1 MEIRERDN
9 NLLYGVSPWRLL
21 SGYLPQNKD
30 VDLCVESYIY
40 KGYSEKEAANFTA
53 CDLIRKYSVLTS
65 SNITKK
71 SHLVARILKLRER
84 RRKKLKE
91 LSIDNRTGEERKTG
105 RGKNCTPKPH
115 VAPFDFSA
123 QSSELFTC
131 LTTVAEVDE
140 EFLQDQKGPR
150 TIRRSEQVVTNPI
163 MESSPPRASTNT
175 SPPEEQHSGFEQES
189 DVEDENQTND
199 PDYVQ
204 PSSRTRKG
212 KKINPD
218 LLQLSERF
226 GFSAE
231 ATAHIHNIYSEQKYT
246 TEGVRLS
253 KNGLE

>member
-21 SGYLPQNKD
+21 SGYLLQNKD

-40 KGYSEKEAANFTA
+40 EGYSEKEAANFTA

-123 QSSELFTC
+123 QSSELFNC
-131 LTTVAEVDE
+131 LTIFVNGIVDPK
-140 EFLQDQKGPR
+140 FK
-150 TIRRSEQVVTNPI
+150 
-163 MESSPPRASTNT
+163 
-175 SPPEEQHSGFEQES
+175 S
-189 DVEDENQTND
+189 DWRIV
-199 PDYVQ
+199 
-204 PSSRTRKG
+204 S
-212 KKINPD
+212 
-218 LLQLSERF
+218 
-226 GFSAE
+226 
-231 ATAHIHNIYSEQKYT
+231 
-246 TEGVRLS
+246 
-253 KNGLE
+253 